1 MVCGNTRLTITS
13 FDFGSSHL
21 RSAATGSSGGVGLKQ
36 CFFWAPLM
44 SFWWNKETAK
54 NVIHFPHPEKNTY
67 LWVCWHIF
75 GHLPTGYSANGI
87 WLTRWE
93 FTCKCCHL
101 EALYLGE
108 DERVCLTPWLCPEV
122 CTTKWNFQIPMGDM
136 SFFFKVF
143 SQFFDQ
149 FPYAH
154 KTSSNWVA
162 WRRADV
168 RQKNPSGWSD
178 RSQIKSLNVRHFCK
192 IWWDGMRTS
201 RLPAVINRLGWHRV
215 PEMVLAENGSDGDPV
230 RFPSVS
236 ERTDGEVSDIATANC
251 SEFNTLSGDFHR
263 TNQWSIQLQ
272 FVNLQRELGSSIL
285 KIVPLHWVG
294 AGIMYW

>member
-136 SFFFKVF
+136 SFFLR
-143 SQFFDQ
+143 FFPI
-149 FPYAH
+149 F
-154 KTSSNWVA
+154 
-162 WRRADV
+162 R
-168 RQKNPSGWSD
+168 
-178 RSQIKSLNVRHFCK
+178 
-192 IWWDGMRTS
+192 
-201 RLPAVINRLGWHRV
+201 
-215 PEMVLAENGSDGDPV
+215 
-230 RFPSVS
+230 SVS
-236 ERTDGEVSDIATANC
+236 LCPQNI
-251 SEFNTLSGDFHR
+251 
-263 TNQWSIQLQ
+263 IK
-272 FVNLQRELGSSIL
+272 LGSLASRGCETEKPKRMIRSL
-285 KIVPLHWVG
+285 SDQVFECQTFL
-294 AGIMYW
+294 